1 VIGRFLT
8 ALMVVAVIVGS
19 LYLGRARDTTA
30 PTVTE
35 SSTTPSSGYAALDAE
50 IIETGPDGRALYT
63 LEADRIVQ
71 QPEQAT
77 VELEGVEMDYRDASG
92 NRWRVRARNGRIL
105 EDATRVD
112 LAGDV
117 QVAGTPPGDYK
128 DAQITTEKLTF
139 DTQRERVETAEP
151 VTLLWSGRELHA
163 RGLVADLK
171 GEHVRLE
178 SDVHGRFTP
187 Q

>member
-8 ALMVVAVIVGS
+8 PFAVLVVIVAS
-19 LYLGRARDTTA
+19 LYLGRARDTTP

-35 SSTTPSSGYAALDAE
+35 ARDAQNTGYAATDAQ
-50 IIETGPDGRALYT
+50 IVETGIDGRPLYT
-63 LEADRIVQ
+63 LDADRIIQ
-71 QPEQAT
+71 QPDAAT

-117 QVAGTPPGDYK
+117 HVAGTPPGEYEN
-128 DAQITTEKLTF
+128 AEIRTEQLTF
-139 DTQRERVETAEP
+139 DTRRERVETTES
-151 VTLLWSGRELHA
+151 VTLTWSGRVLHA

-178 SDVHGRFTP
+178 SRVHGSFTP